1 MDRHMLVDKQ
11 KTSVDAV
18 QYEDFT
24 PIRIVEIEL
33 GQPLST
39 VQALDEKT
47 GQNYRRARCLVRL
60 HDQPLS
66 LIELQLDDQGAS
78 PHDYAPYIWHVLGK
92 KINEHLQLD
101 GLPAV
106 TGLDEKGLLSP
117 HKPECIEVRER
128 FLEDAPFASII
139 VATHDRPSQLAKCLH
154 SQLALEY
161 PRYEIIVVDNA
172 PSTTA
177 TAELVQDIC
186 RHNPHVR
193 YVREDRPGP
202 SWARNC
208 GIAAAQGEI
217 LAFTDDD
224 VVVDRYW
231 LVELARGFNVAADVA
246 CVTGLVLPL
255 ELETQSQLWFEE
267 RAFPA
272 RHQYDGV
279 CLGFARR
286 IFDMRKNN
294 ANMPLHPY
302 MPGRFGA
309 GASMAFTKAFL
320 QSISGFDP
328 ALAKPAPPLGGED
341 HATFFQA
348 ITRGYKL
355 VYEPAALVYHCH
367 RRDYKDLY
375 KQIYGFGTG
384 FTAYLT
390 KCLLA
395 DPRLIFDFIVKLPPA
410 LFFVLSGKPVQNRA
424 QSINYPKELD
434 QAEMR
439 GMLRGPLLYLL
450 SLWALRGKRKVKK

>member
-1 MDRHMLVDKQ
+1 MLVEKQ
-11 KTSVDAV
+11 KISVDAV
-18 QYEDFT
+18 QHEDFT

-39 VQALDEKT
+39 VQALDDKT
-47 GQNYRRARCLVRL
+47 GRYYRRARCLVRL
-60 HDQPLS
+60 HDQPLG
-66 LIELQLDDQGAS
+66 LIELQLDEQGAS
-78 PHDYAPYIWHVLGK
+78 PREYAPLIWRILGK
-92 KINEHLQLD
+92 KINEHLLLD

-106 TGLDEKGLLSP
+106 TGLDEKGLFSP
-117 HKPECIEVRER
+117 YKPQCIEMRER
-128 FLEDAPFASII
+128 FLENAPFASII
-139 VATHDRPSQLAKCLH
+139 VATHDRPSHLVKCLH
-154 SQLALEY
+154 SLLALQY
-161 PRYEIIVVDNA
+161 THYEIIVVDNA

-193 YVREDRPGP
+193 YVREDRPGL

-208 GIAAAQGEI
+208 GIEAAQGEI

-231 LVELARGFNVAADVA
+231 LVERMRAFNIAADVA

-255 ELETQSQLWFEE
+255 ELEAQAQLWFEE

-272 RHQYDGV
+272 RSQDEGFY
-279 CLGFARR
+279 LGFDRG
-286 IFDMRKNN
+286 IFDMRNN
-294 ANMPLHPY
+294 DKNMPLHPY
-302 MPGRFGA
+302 IAGRFG
-309 GASMAFTKAFL
+309 GGSSMAFTKAFL

-328 ALAKPAPPLGGED
+328 ALGAGSPTLGGED
-341 HATFFQA
+341 LAAFFQA

-375 KQIYGFGTG
+375 KQIYSWGTG

-410 LFFVLSGKPVQNRA
+410 LFFVLSRKQVPNRT
-424 QSINYPKELD
+424 QSNNYPKELD
-434 QAEMR
+434 KVEMR
-439 GMLRGPLLYLL
+439 GMLRGPLLYLH
-450 SLWALRGKRKVKK
+450 SLWALRGMRKLKK